1 MSANSSSVT
10 SSVDSCDD
18 GIPYPIVAVNRG
30 VIVGG
35 VLLALWTNQ
44 PLLTTV
50 ILALLAP
57 AALFGRK
64 ASPIFQ
70 ITSVLLKEVIAH
82 APREDQ
88 RVQRFNNIIAVVML
102 GAAQIAFL
110 LGAAWLGWVFSVAV
124 AFAALVALCGFCV
137 GCFLYFQ
144 FRINRSRLFRAGAR
158 AE

>member
-1 MSANSSSVT
+1 MSAIPNSVSSSA
-10 SSVDSCDD
+10 DSCDD
-18 GIPYPIVAVNRG
+18 GIPFPIVAVNRG
-30 VIVGG
+30 IIVGG

-44 PLLTTV
+44 PLITTL
-50 ILALLAP
+50 ILALLLP

-70 ITSVLLKEVIAH
+70 IGSVLLREVIAH
-82 APREDQ
+82 APKEDQ

-102 GAAQIAFL
+102 GAAQIAFI

>member
-1 MSANSSSVT
+1 MSAIT
-10 SSVDSCDD
+10 STDTCDD
-18 GIPYPIVAVNRG
+18 GIPLPIVALNRG
-30 VIVGG
+30 IIVGG
-35 VLLALWTNQ
+35 VLLALWSDQ
-44 PLLTTV
+44 PLLTTLV
-50 ILALLAP
+50 LALLLP

-64 ASPIFQ
+64 ASPIFR
-70 ITSVLLKEVIAH
+70 IGSILFREAIAH
-82 APREDQ
+82 APTEDQ

-102 GAAQIAFL
+102 GAAQIAFM

-144 FRINRSRLFRAGAR
+144 FRINRSRLFRSGAR

>member
-1 MSANSSSVT
+1 MSGISNT
-10 SSVDSCDD
+10 DSCED

-30 VIVGG
+30 IIVGG

-44 PLLTTV
+44 PLITTV
-50 ILALLAP
+50 ILALLLP
-57 AALFGRK
+57 AALFGRR
-64 ASPIFQ
+64 ASPIFR
-70 ITSVLLKEVIAH
+70 IGSVLFREAIAH
-82 APREDQ
+82 APVEDQ

-110 LGAAWLGWVFSVAV
+110 LGTAWLGWVFSVAV

>member
-1 MSANSSSVT
+1 MSAISST
-10 SSVDSCDD
+10 EPCDD
-18 GIPYPIVAVNRG
+18 GIPYPIVALNRG
-30 VIVGG
+30 IIVGG

-50 ILALLAP
+50 VLALLAP

-64 ASPIFQ
+64 ASPIFR
-70 ITSVLLKEVIAH
+70 IGSVLLREAIAH
-82 APREDQ
+82 APVEDQ

-144 FRINRSRLFRAGAR
+144 FRINRSRLVRVGAR
-158 AE
+158 GK

>member
-1 MSANSSSVT
+1 MSAISNT
-10 SSVDSCDD
+10 DSCED

-30 VIVGG
+30 IIVGG

-50 ILALLAP
+50 VLALLAP

-64 ASPIFQ
+64 ASPIFR
-70 ITSVLLKEVIAH
+70 IGSVLLREAIAH
-82 APREDQ
+82 APVEDQ

-144 FRINRSRLFRAGAR
+144 FRINRSRLVRAGAR
-158 AE
+158 GK

>member
-1 MSANSSSVT
+1 MSAISNT
-10 SSVDSCDD
+10 DSCED

-30 VIVGG
+30 IIVGG

-50 ILALLAP
+50 VLALLAP

-64 ASPIFQ
+64 ASPVFRIG
-70 ITSVLLKEVIAH
+70 SVLLREAIAH
-82 APREDQ
+82 APVEDQ

-102 GAAQIAFL
+102 GAAQLAFI

-144 FRINRSRLFRAGAR
+144 FRINRSRLVRAGAR
-158 AE
+158 GK

>member
-1 MSANSSSVT
+1 MSAISNT
-10 SSVDSCDD
+10 DSCED

-30 VIVGG
+30 IIVGG

-50 ILALLAP
+50 VLALLAP

-64 ASPIFQ
+64 ASPIFR
-70 ITSVLLKEVIAH
+70 IGSVLLREAIAH
-82 APREDQ
+82 APVEDQ

-102 GAAQIAFL
+102 GAAQLAFI

-144 FRINRSRLFRAGAR
+144 FRINRSRLVRAGAR
-158 AE
+158 GK

>member
-1 MSANSSSVT
+1 MSAISNT
-10 SSVDSCDD
+10 DSCED

-30 VIVGG
+30 IIVGG
-35 VLLALWTNQ
+35 VLLALWSDQ
-44 PLLTTV
+44 PLITTLV
-50 ILALLAP
+50 LALLLP

-64 ASPIFQ
+64 ASPIFR
-70 ITSVLLKEVIAH
+70 IGSILFKEAISH
-82 APREDQ
+82 APTEDQ

-102 GAAQIAFL
+102 GAAQLAFV

-144 FRINRSRLFRAGAR
+144 FRINRSRLFRSGAR

>member
-1 MSANSSSVT
+1 MSAISNT
-10 SSVDSCDD
+10 DSCED

-30 VIVGG
+30 IIVGG
-35 VLLALWTNQ
+35 VLLALWSDQ
-44 PLLTTV
+44 PLITTLV
-50 ILALLAP
+50 LALLLP

-64 ASPIFQ
+64 ASPVFRIG
-70 ITSVLLKEVIAH
+70 SVLLREAIAH
-82 APREDQ
+82 APVEDQ

-102 GAAQIAFL
+102 GAAQLAFI

-144 FRINRSRLFRAGAR
+144 FRINRSRLVRAGAR
-158 AE
+158 GK

>member
-1 MSANSSSVT
+1 MSATT
-10 SSVDSCDD
+10 SIDTCDD

-30 VIVGG
+30 IIVGG
-35 VLLALWTNQ
+35 VLLALWSDQ
-44 PLLTTV
+44 PLITTLV
-50 ILALLAP
+50 LALLLP

-64 ASPIFQ
+64 ASPVFRIG
-70 ITSVLLKEVIAH
+70 SVLLREAIAH
-82 APREDQ
+82 APVEDQ

-102 GAAQIAFL
+102 GAAQLAFI

-144 FRINRSRLFRAGAR
+144 FRINRSRLVRAGAR
-158 AE
+158 GK

>member
-1 MSANSSSVT
+1 MSAISST
-10 SSVDSCDD
+10 DTCDD

-30 VIVGG
+30 IIVGG
-35 VLLALWTNQ
+35 VLLALWSDQ
-44 PLLTTV
+44 PLITTLV
-50 ILALLAP
+50 LALLLP

-64 ASPIFQ
+64 ASPIFR
-70 ITSVLLKEVIAH
+70 IGSILFKEAIAH
-82 APREDQ
+82 APKEDQ

-102 GAAQIAFL
+102 SAAQLAFI

-144 FRINRSRLFRAGAR
+144 FRINRSRLFRSGAR

>member
-1 MSANSSSVT
+1 MSAT
-10 SSVDSCDD
+10 SSTGTCDD

-30 VIVGG
+30 IIVGG
-35 VLLALWTNQ
+35 VLLALWSDQ
-44 PLLTTV
+44 PLITTLV
-50 ILALLAP
+50 LALLLP

-64 ASPIFQ
+64 ASPIFR
-70 ITSVLLKEVIAH
+70 IGSILFREAISH
-82 APREDQ
+82 APTEDQ

-102 GAAQIAFL
+102 GAAQIAFV
-110 LGAAWLGWVFSVAV
+110 LGAAWLGWVFAVAV

>member
-1 MSANSSSVT
+1 MSAISST
-10 SSVDSCDD
+10 EPCDD

-30 VIVGG
+30 IIVGG

-50 ILALLAP
+50 VLALLAP

-64 ASPIFQ
+64 ASPIFR
-70 ITSVLLKEVIAH
+70 IGSVLLREAIAH
-82 APREDQ
+82 APVEDQ
-88 RVQRFNNIIAVVML
+88 RVQRFNNIMAVVML
-102 GAAQIAFL
+102 GAAQLAFI

-144 FRINRSRLFRAGAR
+144 FRINRSRLVRAGAR
-158 AE
+158 GK

>member
-1 MSANSSSVT
+1 MSAISST
-10 SSVDSCDD
+10 DTCDD

-30 VIVGG
+30 IIVGG

-50 ILALLAP
+50 VLALLAP

-64 ASPIFQ
+64 ASPVFRIG
-70 ITSVLLKEVIAH
+70 SVLLREAIAH
-82 APREDQ
+82 APVEDQ

-102 GAAQIAFL
+102 GAAQLAFI

-144 FRINRSRLFRAGAR
+144 FRINRSRLVRAGAR
-158 AE
+158 GK

>member
-1 MSANSSSVT
+1 MSAT
-10 SSVDSCDD
+10 SSAGTCDD

-30 VIVGG
+30 IIVGG
-35 VLLALWTNQ
+35 VLLALWSDQ
-44 PLLTTV
+44 PLITTLV
-50 ILALLAP
+50 LALLLP

-64 ASPIFQ
+64 ASPIFR
-70 ITSVLLKEVIAH
+70 IGSILFREAISH
-82 APREDQ
+82 APTEDQ

-102 GAAQIAFL
+102 GAAQLAFV

-144 FRINRSRLFRAGAR
+144 FRINRSRLFRSGAR

>member
-1 MSANSSSVT
+1 MSAISST
-10 SSVDSCDD
+10 EPCDD

-30 VIVGG
+30 IIVGG

-50 ILALLAP
+50 VLALLAP

-64 ASPIFQ
+64 ASPIFR
-70 ITSVLLKEVIAH
+70 IGSVLLREAIAH
-82 APREDQ
+82 APVEDQ

-102 GAAQIAFL
+102 GAAQLAFI

-144 FRINRSRLFRAGAR
+144 FRINRSRLVRAGAR
-158 AE
+158 GK

>member
-1 MSANSSSVT
+1 MSAISNT
-10 SSVDSCDD
+10 DSCED

-30 VIVGG
+30 IIVGG

-44 PLLTTV
+44 PLITTV
-50 ILALLAP
+50 ILALLLP

-64 ASPIFQ
+64 ASPIFR
-70 ITSVLLKEVIAH
+70 IGSILFREAISH
-82 APREDQ
+82 APTEDQ

>member
-1 MSANSSSVT
+1 MSAIPST
-10 SSVDSCDD
+10 DTCDD

-30 VIVGG
+30 IIVGG
-35 VLLALWTNQ
+35 VLLALWTDQ
-44 PLLTTV
+44 PLITTL

-70 ITSVLLKEVIAH
+70 IGSVLLREVIAH
-82 APREDQ
+82 APKEDQ

-102 GAAQIAFL
+102 SAAQIAFV

-144 FRINRSRLFRAGAR
+144 FRINRSRLFRAGGR

>member
-1 MSANSSSVT
+1 MSAISST
-10 SSVDSCDD
+10 DTCDD

-30 VIVGG
+30 IIVGG
-35 VLLALWTNQ
+35 VLLALWTDQ
-44 PLLTTV
+44 PLLTTLV
-50 ILALLAP
+50 LALLLP

-70 ITSVLLKEVIAH
+70 IGSILFKEAIAH
-82 APREDQ
+82 APKEDQ

-102 GAAQIAFL
+102 SAAQLAFI

-144 FRINRSRLFRAGAR
+144 FRINRSRLFRSGAR

>member
-1 MSANSSSVT
+1 MSAISNT
-10 SSVDSCDD
+10 DSCED

-30 VIVGG
+30 IIVGG

-50 ILALLAP
+50 VLALLAP

-64 ASPIFQ
+64 ASPVFRIG
-70 ITSVLLKEVIAH
+70 SVLLRETIAH
-82 APREDQ
+82 APVEDQ

-102 GAAQIAFL
+102 GAAQLAFI

-144 FRINRSRLFRAGAR
+144 FRINRSRLVRAGAR
-158 AE
+158 GK

>member
-1 MSANSSSVT
+1 MSAIST
-10 SSVDSCDD
+10 TDTCDD

-30 VIVGG
+30 IIVGG
-35 VLLALWTNQ
+35 VLLALWSDQ
-44 PLLTTV
+44 PLITTLV
-50 ILALLAP
+50 LALLLP

-64 ASPIFQ
+64 ASPIFR
-70 ITSVLLKEVIAH
+70 IGSILFKEAIAH
-82 APREDQ
+82 APKEDQ

-102 GAAQIAFL
+102 SAAQLAFI

-144 FRINRSRLFRAGAR
+144 FRINRSRLFRSGAR

>member
-1 MSANSSSVT
+1 MSAT
-10 SSVDSCDD
+10 SSAGTCDD

-30 VIVGG
+30 IIVGG
-35 VLLALWTNQ
+35 VLLALWSDQ
-44 PLLTTV
+44 PLITTLV
-50 ILALLAP
+50 LALLVP

-64 ASPIFQ
+64 ASPIFR
-70 ITSVLLKEVIAH
+70 IGSILFREAISH
-82 APREDQ
+82 APTEDQ

-102 GAAQIAFL
+102 GAAQLAFV

-144 FRINRSRLFRAGAR
+144 FRINRSRLFRSGAR